1 MAGCCRSKYRVPIHY
16 LKNSGSYTTNQ
27 SSYVRNVSIN
37 SRGFFCVS
45 GNLCATYLVHT
56 THIRIIYVL
65 MRRSRGYL
73 PKSGAKYQ
81 VIGFT
86 KKTIINLPKMEAKN
100 GALEVNFELFYGS
113 FFVSGR
119 HLKKGDLNVVFAR
132 TSSIFNKSTFYLYD
146 STRILRLRNTL
157 LHSWW
162 AFYTSGNCFR
172 PD

>member
-37 SRGFFCVS
+37 SRGFFVCPAIFAP
-45 GNLCATYLVHT
+45 LTWC
-56 THIRIIYVL
+56 IRIIYVL
-65 MRRSRGYL
+65 MRRCRGYL